1 LNDEHF
7 FTPCQTAPNSGDQVY
22 ALEMH
27 LSDAIEPFKSR
38 DLRNAWLVALAA
50 DGIQILL
57 LPFFVAGVLSPATVL
72 VDFAAAMVLTRLL
85 GWHWAFLPTVVAELV
100 PGFDLFPTWT
110 AALLYVT
117 WRRSNQPPHEVE
129 SRELPSNRFLKS

>member
-1 LNDEHF
+1 MLF
-7 FTPCQTAPNSGDQVY
+7 S
-22 ALEMH
+22 MH
-27 LSDAIEPFKSR
+27 ASDAAQLIKSR

-57 LPFFVAGVLSPATVL
+57 LPLFVAGFLSPATVL
-72 VDFAAAMVLTRLL
+72 VDLVAALILTRLL
-85 GWHWAFLPTVVAELV
+85 GWHWAFLPTIVAEAF

-117 WRRSNQPPHEVE
+117 WSRSNRPTREVD
-129 SRELPSNRFLKS
+129 SKTVPSDRFLNS